1 MQRIE
6 VIGSIGGTREIS
18 GNDVSEA
25 IANKININLE
35 EGFVGRPGTRLFA
48 SKAHVLKL
56 KSSFSIS
63 PRNAK
68 AWCEKQL
75 DRERQW
81 GIYHP
86 GRTWVLLEDSGG
98 CAIAN
103 ITPRR
108 ATLLQTLMDE
118 GSGSE
123 EQRFGLLLDLLSL
136 YFRFLR
142 ERGLRQD
149 EGLTN
154 YVVDAGRLYYIDD
167 DIYSYD
173 NLIAFS
179 HSAAGFIRQ
188 FEFIGPER
196 GKILGEKIRKEIAVL
211 DAGLIAV
218 FQKQFSDAFFPPDKG
233 VVRDALLGAL
243 CSNRSFKRRPRGR
256 LTAILADIHSNAP
269 ALDAVINDLRREGV
283 DDGIV
288 LGDVVG
294 YGPDP
299 AHCVERLMDCG
310 FSVIK
315 GNHDDAAARGEAG
328 QGFSRAANWSWSW
341 TRENLSDE
349 HRRWLEGLPLYL
361 YGEGFYAVHGAPID
375 PTFFNAYVYEMTY
388 EKNLDYM
395 GERGLEL
402 CFHGHSHIAGCWQQ
416 SRAGITRLIS
426 EGGVALVSGVRQL
439 VCPGSVG
446 QPRDRSPGA
455 RYMIY
460 DEAHK
465 RLHFRQ
471 AVYDKSPVLQR
482 MRDLDFPHYLIRMFS

>member
-1 MQRIE
+1 MQSIE
-6 VIGSIGGTREIS
+6 IIGSIGGTRAIS

-25 IANKININLE
+25 IANKININLD

-56 KSSFSIS
+56 KSAFSLS
-63 PRNAK
+63 ARNAR

-86 GRTWVLLEDSGG
+86 ERAWVLLEDSGG

-103 ITPRR
+103 ITPRLK
-108 ATLLQTLMDE
+108 TLLQALAGET
-118 GSGSE
+118 GGTE
-123 EQRFGLLLDLLSL
+123 EKRFGLLLDLVAL
-136 YFRFLR
+136 YFDFLR
-142 ERGLRQD
+142 GQELRQD

-154 YVVDAGRLYYIDD
+154 YVVDAERLYYIDD

-179 HSAAGFIRQ
+179 HSVAGFIRQ
-188 FEFIGPER
+188 FDYIGPDR
-196 GKILGEKIRKEIAVL
+196 GKRLGETIRKEIGIL
-211 DAGLIAV
+211 DSNLLAV
-218 FQKQFSDAFFPPDKG
+218 FQKQFSDAFLPPDKG
-233 VVRDALLGAL
+233 PVREALIGAL
-243 CSNRSFKRRPRGR
+243 SSRRSWKRRPQGR
-256 LTAILADIHSNAP
+256 VTAILADIHSNAP
-269 ALDAVINDLRREGV
+269 ALDAVMNDLRREGV
-283 DDGIV
+283 KEGIV

-299 AHCVERLMDCG
+299 AHCVERLMDSG

-315 GNHDDAAARGEAG
+315 GNHDEAAARGKAG
-328 QGFSRAANWSWSW
+328 QGFSQAANWSWSW

-349 HRRWLEGLPLYL
+349 HRRWLEALPLYL
-361 YGEGFYAVHGAPID
+361 HGEGFYAVHGAPID

-388 EKNLDYM
+388 ERNLDYM
-395 GERGLEL
+395 RERGLEL

-426 EGGVALVSGVRQL
+426 EGGVALESGLRQL

-446 QPRDRSPGA
+446 QPRDRAAGA

-460 DEAHK
+460 DEANK
-465 RLHFRQ
+465 KLHFRQ

-482 MRDLDFPHYLIRMFS
+482 MRELGFPHYLLRMFA